1 MRIILTKK
9 GKNEL
14 NDLRKLFYSKEKS
27 LIRNKSQKE
36 IFPPN
41 KRKTFFNINNYYSNI
56 SNISINKFKTT
67 NKNKTFIN
75 NSSLNNISL
84 NLNNS
89 NYINNNN
96 NDINFKNTKI
106 SKSQSKNNIIYD
118 TILKKMYKNYSNELH
133 YNLKAILMPMKNIN
147 SNLSN
152 SVDNNNKINS
162 VNVKNSIKIKNILN
176 KNLYKNLIK
185 KIEEEVFIKKLNNN
199 QINNY
204 RNYETNENL
213 LEKINQILNKKILF
227 RNKELINYISNN
239 KNLNYNFLK
248 KIYFMN
254 DEKIEKI
261 NNIIKEPKYKF
272 LIDDNNNN
280 NKNNLFNLYKKEYF
294 NLIKNSDIEKKEIE
308 NNMEMTKSIFNKFKY
323 NYNVNKNKKLLNF
336 LKDRKKELLK
346 KNNSNDDLKKNDNNN
361 IHLKNKYKLKK
372 NVSSSYIFNYHF
384 I

>member
-1 MRIILTKK
+1 MRIILTKN
-9 GKNEL
+9 GKIEL

-41 KRKTFFNINNYYSNI
+41 KRKNFFNINNYYSNI
-56 SNISINKFKTT
+56 SNNTINKFKTT
-67 NKNKTFIN
+67 NKNKTFLN
-75 NSSLNNISL
+75 NSSLNNISYK
-84 NLNNS
+84 LNNT
-89 NYINNNN
+89 NYNNNN

-106 SKSQSKNNIIYD
+106 NKSQSKNNIIYD

-133 YNLKAILMPMKNIN
+133 YNLKTILMPVKNN
-147 SNLSN
+147 SNSSN
-152 SVDNNNKINS
+152 SIDNNNNKINS
-162 VNVKNSIKIKNILN
+162 TNIKNSITIKNILN

-254 DEKIEKI
+254 DAKIEKI

-272 LIDDNNNN
+272 LINDNNNN

-294 NLIKNSDIEKKEIE
+294 NLIKNSDNEKKEIE
-308 NNMEMTKSIFNKFKY
+308 NNMEITKSIFNNFKN
-323 NYNVNKNKKLLNF
+323 NYIVDKNKNLISF
-336 LKDRKKELLK
+336 LKERKKELLK
-346 KNNSNDDLKKNDNNN
+346 KNNSNIDLKKNDNNS
-361 IHLKNKYKLKK
+361 IYLKDKYKLKK
-372 NVSSSYIFNYHF
+372 NASSRYIFNYHF
-384 I
+384 E